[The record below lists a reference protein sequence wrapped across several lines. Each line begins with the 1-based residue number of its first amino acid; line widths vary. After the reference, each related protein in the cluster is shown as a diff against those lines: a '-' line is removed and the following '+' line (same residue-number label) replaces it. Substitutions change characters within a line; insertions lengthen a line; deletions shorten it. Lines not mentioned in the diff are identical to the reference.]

1 MTNMK
6 ATILMKDGKTVIIT
20 SDKGR
25 YNKQTY
31 DSFFEENVKATD
43 SETII
48 LSENLDLIASKD
60 IANIY
65 NDVTIINDEKGSLKA
80 DKINYN
86 FTTEFYKVSM
96 YSNKKVEIKIYE

>member
-6 ATILMKDGKTVIIT
+6 AIILMNNGKTVIIT

-43 SETII
+43 NETII
-48 LSENLDLIASKD
+48 LSKRFVLCINLFPFLHIAH
-60 IANIY
+60 I
-65 NDVTIINDEKGSLKA
+65 
-80 DKINYN
+80 
-86 FTTEFYKVSM
+86 F
-96 YSNKKVEIKIYE
+96 